1 MQDKTSKI
9 ISYVLYGLIGISVLL
24 TFVFYFDLVSVDTML
39 FWTYTLLAVGSVAPI
54 VFMIMLL
61 VQDPKRIKGILI
73 STAGLLIVLGIGYV
87 MASGEVLDSYEKYD
101 VDAGTSK
108 MVGMAIIATY
118 TLMLI
123 STVGIFFF
131 AIMQAIKK

>member
-54 VFMIMLL
+54 VFMIILV

-87 MASGEVLDSYEKYD
+87 MASGEVLLSYEKYD

-108 MVGMAIIATY
+108 MVGMGIIATY

-131 AIMQAIKK
+131 GIMQAIKK